1 MVLSTFVG
9 EQKQIQGAGG
19 TQNNGV
25 LNPVYTKWK
34 VKILSLEVE
43 LKSLLLKKT
52 SLIQKM
58 KEFGEAD
65 ASTANQKVMSSENKQ
80 KINQLKIIED
90 NLKQYESKFSEL
102 ESQHSKQKL
111 DDNAMAQEEATF
123 ARLYNSSLVK
133 YENQKLLFRAPV
145 TRSLDFK
152 NSVLEPVIFLGTPMR
167 RIIFI
172 AFGCGL
178 IFTILVTLI
187 KSNLGNKMK
196 KSIVNQENAQYVD
209 VSSDDIVDT
218 ELSFEKEKMAGL
230 QS

>member
-1 MVLSTFVG
+1 MR
-9 EQKQIQGAGG
+9 
-19 TQNNGV
+19 
-25 LNPVYTKWK
+25 
-34 VKILSLEVE
+34 ILTLEVE
-43 LKSLLLKKT
+43 LKALLHQKSSLMQNIKELEEDT
-52 SLIQKM
+52 STQGQIV
-58 KEFGEAD
+58 E
-65 ASTANQKVMSSENKQ
+65 SSEIKRKRNQIKNLENK
-80 KINQLKIIED
+80 I
-90 NLKQYESKFSEL
+90 KQYQSQLPKL
-102 ESQHSKQKL
+102 ESQVLKQQLYDK
-111 DDNAMAQEEATF
+111 AMAQEEA
-123 ARLYNSSLVK
+123 ASAHLYNSSVVK
-133 YENQKLLFRAPV
+133 YENQKLLYRAP
-145 TRSLDFK
+145 TARSLDFK
-152 NSVLEPVIFLGTPMR
+152 NSTLEPVIFLGTPMR